1 MKKHL
6 FTATLIVTL
15 GLAAGCGA
23 QGTSGD
29 VTTTTVEQEAEMLS
43 SEDMPEQEMVQTD
56 MAQEETGT
64 TANTEMEATTIT
76 GVVEEMKDFMFIFTD
91 EAGTS
96 YAFSYS
102 AEDELDLSAIKVGDK
117 VNVSFTGTVSE
128 VDAFNGKVLS
138 VEKVEE

>member
-1 MKKHL
+1 MKKQL

-29 VTTTTVEQEAEMLS
+29 VTATTMEQEAEMLS
-43 SEDMPEQEMVQTD
+43 GEDMASQEMVQTEMD
-56 MAQEETGT
+56 MEGT
-64 TANTEMEATTIT
+64 QAATDAEMEVSTVT
-76 GVVEEMKDFMFIFTD
+76 GVVEELKDFMFIIND
-91 EAGTS
+91 EAGAS
-96 YAFSYS
+96 YAFSYT
-102 AEDELDLSAIKVGDK
+102 AEDGLDLSQVQAGDK
-117 VNVSFTGTVSE
+117 VKVSFTGTVSE